1 MSKKKKVAKTLGFY
15 ILVIILIALV
25 VVFLPKI
32 LNMAGYVLWLFA
44 PFVVAYAFSLIA
56 NPMADGLQ
64 KRFRLPRGISAV
76 LVIVLTVGVIG
87 GIAGG
92 IIWKIVDEIRN
103 VYEDLPVIYMN
114 IRETWTSVSESV
126 EDIVSVL
133 PREFQTAFEDVSDQF
148 LKWLADF
155 ATNTEIV
162 RSAGNIAKKLPNIFI
177 ASVVFILSLYFM
189 VSDSARVS
197 AAVKKPFS
205 EKTVAKMAEFRTQIK
220 QYVGGYVKAQLMIM
234 CVSFTI
240 ILIGL
245 SIIKIDYALIIALA
259 TAIFDALPVFGSG
272 AVLIPWAI
280 VSLITGNVLHGIV
293 LIIIYLSVVL
303 TRQFIEPKIV
313 SKNIGMHPI
322 LTLMSMYVGFKIFS
336 VGGMILGPLV
346 TVIVISLYRTGV
358 FDGVI
363 NSVRKIIKK
372 SCREIKNIKNSLEDE
387 GE

>member
-15 ILVIILIALV
+15 VLIIILIALV
-25 VVFLPKI
+25 VAFLPKI

-44 PFVVAYAFSLIA
+44 PFIVAYGLSLIA

-103 VYEDLPVIYMN
+103 IYEDLPVIYMN
-114 IRETWTSVSESV
+114 IRTTWTSISESV
-126 EDIVSVL
+126 EDVVSVL
-133 PREFQTAFEDVSDQF
+133 PKEFQTAFEDVSDQF

-155 ATNTEIV
+155 ATNTELV

-189 VSDSARVS
+189 VSDSAKVS

-205 EKTVAKMAEFRTQIK
+205 EKTVAKMAEFRMQIK

-245 SIIKIDYALIIALA
+245 SIIKVDYALIIALA

-293 LIIIYLSVVL
+293 LVIIYLSVVL

-313 SKNIGMHPI
+313 SKNIGMRPI

-372 SCREIKNIKNSLEDE
+372 FCREIKSIKNSLEDE